1 MPTFKAIIRKDDR
14 KQDGTWNVK
23 IRVTQNRESVFIS
36 TPFYVDQSQITR
48 GYKIKDAAII
58 SQTEKKI
65 AEYRDMIV
73 EIGFGV
79 EDMNVRQ
86 IVNALEK
93 KQDNIDFMQYM
104 FSYADNLQKTKRT
117 NTASIYKTAAMSLY
131 RFNGERPLY
140 SQQINAQFFHKYF
153 LSIQSLKSNTIRAY
167 MICIRTMYKAAQLQY
182 NDDDSGVINF
192 KHGVFK
198 LVTLPQQND
207 SERETLT
214 VEQMQAL
221 IDTPYTGKWFYDFTK
236 DMFILSFMCFGI
248 NAKDLF
254 FMTKDQYQDGMLIY
268 RRQKVVNKL
277 GKESEMKIKLSE
289 PAKIILDKYSGDDKY
304 LIDFGEHKRTIHVCR
319 YIHGAFQNAGI
330 EKEGD
335 YLSKVGH
342 KKGEYVFYT
351 NRHTMATLAR
361 NECGIDYMTVH
372 QMLNHATPNAFK
384 TTDVYIQK
392 NFSPLWEANEKLLGL
407 FDWSFYLN
415 QKTSCE

>member
-93 KQDNIDFMQYM
+93 KQDNIDFIQYM

-277 GKESEMKIKLSE
+277 GKEAEMKIKLSE

-304 LIDFGEHKRTIHVCR
+304 LIDFGQHKRTIHVCR

>member
-79 EDMNVRQ
+79 EYMNVRQ

-167 MICIRTMYKAAQLQY
+167 MICIRTMYKAAQLQH
-182 NDDDSGVINF
+182 NDDDAGVINF

-198 LVTLPQQND
+198 LITLPPQD
-207 SERETLT
+207 ESERETLT
-214 VEQMQAL
+214 RAQMQSL
-221 IDTPYTGKWFYDFTK
+221 IDVPYTGKWFYDFTK

-277 GKESEMKIKLSE
+277 GKEAEMKIKLSE

-304 LIDFGEHKRTIHVCR
+304 LIDFGQHKRTIHVCR

-392 NFSPLWEANEKLLGL
+392 NFSPLWEANEKLLDL

>member
-36 TPFYVDQSQITR
+36 TPFYVDLSQITR

-277 GKESEMKIKLSE
+277 GKEAEMKIKLSE

-304 LIDFGEHKRTIHVCR
+304 LIDFGEHERTIHVCR

-351 NRHTMATLAR
+351 NRHTMASLAR

>member
-93 KQDNIDFMQYM
+93 KQDNIDFIQYM

-214 VEQMQAL
+214 V
-221 IDTPYTGKWFYDFTK
+221 
-236 DMFILSFMCFGI
+236 
-248 NAKDLF
+248 
-254 FMTKDQYQDGMLIY
+254 
-268 RRQKVVNKL
+268 
-277 GKESEMKIKLSE
+277 
-289 PAKIILDKYSGDDKY
+289 
-304 LIDFGEHKRTIHVCR
+304 
-319 YIHGAFQNAGI
+319 
-330 EKEGD
+330 
-335 YLSKVGH
+335 
-342 KKGEYVFYT
+342 
-351 NRHTMATLAR
+351 
-361 NECGIDYMTVH
+361 
-372 QMLNHATPNAFK
+372 
-384 TTDVYIQK
+384 
-392 NFSPLWEANEKLLGL
+392 
-407 FDWSFYLN
+407 
-415 QKTSCE
+415 

>member
-131 RFNGERPLY
+131 RFNGDRPLY

-221 IDTPYTGKWFYDFTK
+221 IDIPYTGKWFYDFTK

-268 RRQKVVNKL
+268 KRQKVVNKL
-277 GKESEMKIKLSE
+277 GKEAEMKIKLSE

-304 LIDFGEHKRTIHVCR
+304 LIDFGQHKRTIHVCR